1 MDDAKTKWVWR
12 CKTCGY
18 IIDGYE
24 DGLPENFACPICGS
38 SAKKFKRIEVPIDT
52 PSGIQLN

>member
-1 MDDAKTKWVWR
+1 MEDAKTKWVWR
-12 CKTCGY
+12 CKVCGY

-24 DGLPENFACPICGS
+24 DGLPEDFMCPICGS
-38 SAKKFKRIEVPIDT
+38 PAKKFKRIEVPIDT